1 MLSVSASSLSLPA
14 STWIEKGELA
24 PYAGNLRTKA
34 ELDEDVAL
42 MVQCQS
48 NIKLLL
54 NCKAELS
61 EERARNIVKNEE
73 EMEYPSVAAEC
84 RVIAENTR
92 TVIIDPCLAESIRNG
107 RRVSKAELL
116 RYSVQMWANR
126 IDRLGL
132 EPLFPGR
139 ADQGDGTLYVWTD
152 AYDPDFLGY
161 MVGVLRNKRFLA
173 EGGAVI

>member
-61 EERARNIVKNEE
+61 EERARN
-73 EMEYPSVAAEC
+73 C
-84 RVIAENTR
+84 RWYRRPAVWV
-92 TVIIDPCLAESIRNG
+92 TVSTVTFTVG
-107 RRVSKAELL
+107 LL
-116 RYSVQMWANR
+116 VG
-126 IDRLGL
+126 LGL
-132 EPLFPGR
+132 S
-139 ADQGDGTLYVWTD
+139 
-152 AYDPDFLGY
+152 
-161 MVGVLRNKRFLA
+161 
-173 EGGAVI
+173 